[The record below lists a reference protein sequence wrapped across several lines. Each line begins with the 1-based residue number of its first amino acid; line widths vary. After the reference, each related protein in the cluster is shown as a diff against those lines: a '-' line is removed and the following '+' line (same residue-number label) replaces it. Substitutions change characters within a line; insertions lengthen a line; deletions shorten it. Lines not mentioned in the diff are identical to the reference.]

1 MKTATVVQLKN
12 IREHPNADRVNL
24 VTIFGNQVVIG
35 KNTKEGDLGLF
46 FEIETELDR
55 TFCKENNL
63 FDNAT
68 LNKDGIK
75 GYFSSK
81 TPRVKVQ
88 NFRGA
93 RSEGFFMPLSSLDYT
108 GSNDLKV
115 GVEFQEINGHKIC
128 WKWIN
133 KNTQSKADT
142 RQKSN
147 KKGLV
152 PLFKEHLDTK
162 QFGRHIDSIKQATTV
177 IITEKL
183 HGTSGRAANTLIEV
197 KPKWYQFWKQPK
209 KEYSFTTGSRRVV
222 KTIAGIDINKKGYYE
237 EDIWS
242 TAAIPFKD
250 NLFKGETIYF
260 EIVGYLE
267 NGQSIMGKQENKKL
281 KAHLTKEDYK
291 TFISSYGDVTD
302 FHYNN
307 PIGTHS
313 TYVYRI
319 TMTNEDGIDY
329 DLSWDQVKSR
339 CGVLGVKYTP
349 ELAITNLNENLKDQV
364 VKLSE
369 SPSSIFTGHIK
380 EGVCIR
386 IENGERNPI
395 ILKEKN
401 FQFKVLENIIKE
413 SGAVDTEESN

>member
-24 VTIFGNQVVIG
+24 VTVFGNQVVIG
-35 KNTKEGDLGLF
+35 KDVKEGDLGLF

-63 FDNAT
+63 FDDAT

-93 RSEGFFMPLSSLDYT
+93 KSEGFWMPLSCLDYT
-108 GSNDLKV
+108 GKNDLKS

-133 KNTQSKADT
+133 EETKISTGGGKELS
-142 RQKSN
+142 S
-147 KKGLV
+147 V
-152 PLFKEHLDTK
+152 VFK
-162 QFGRHIDSIKQATTV
+162 RHINTKKFGKFAETQKIPFGTRYIV
-177 IITEKL
+177 TEKL
-183 HGTSGRAANTLIEV
+183 HGCSSRVGNVIQEIT
-197 KPKWYQFWKQPK
+197 PKWYQFWKRK
-209 KEYSFTTGSRRVV
+209 TKEYSFIVGSRTVIKSV
-222 KTIAGIDINKKGYYE
+222 DGKVNDLIAYYN
-237 EDIWS
+237 EDIWTES
-242 TAAIPFKD
+242 AKIFKGI
-250 NLFKGETIYF
+250 LHKGETIYY
-260 EIVGYLE
+260 EIVGYLSDGTPIMDSS
-267 NGQSIMGKQENKKL
+267 GQTE
-281 KAHLTKEDYK
+281 
-291 TFISSYGDVTD
+291 

-307 PIGTHS
+307 DKGVFSI
-313 TYVYRI
+313 YVYRI

-329 DLSWDQVKSR
+329 DLSWQQIKTRCSR
-339 CGVLGVKYTP
+339 LGLNYVP
-349 ELAITNLNENLKDQV
+349 ELEISFVKDV
-364 VKLSE
+364 DSFIKRIKVLSE

-380 EGVCIR
+380 EGVCVR

-413 SGAVDTEESN
+413 SGVVNTEESN